1 MRRGC
6 SLGSA
11 KVIDLK
17 HLVLLQAIFTRM
29 FHVLMNSVKKAVEE
43 FGHCSFELI
52 EEEKENILYLRFW
65 QSRQF
70 CRVAIAAYGK
80 EFAFPGNEIYA
91 ISNFLAI
98 LDIIDPVLALVGTT
112 QEFRD
117 AMNTLAHTRLSKPL
131 KASKKTLLHVKI
143 FDFADFKDCLIEPFT
158 KALQQIDMIGIVETI
173 ITRLRTVSNKRVVLR
188 DNNLRVVSSNFM
200 THIHFI
206 MNT

>member
-1 MRRGC
+1 
-6 SLGSA
+6 
-11 KVIDLK
+11 
-17 HLVLLQAIFTRM
+17 
-29 FHVLMNSVKKAVEE
+29 MNSVKRAVEE

-80 EFAFPGNEIYA
+80 QFAFPGNEIYA

-117 AMNTLAHTRLSKPL
+117 AMNTLAHTRLSRPI

-143 FDFADFKDCLIEPFT
+143 FDFADFKECLIEPFT

-173 ITRLRTVSNKRVVLR
+173 LTRLRTVSNKRVVLR
-188 DNNLRVVSSNFM
+188 DNNLRLVSSNFM
-200 THIHFI
+200 VHIRFI
-206 MNT
+206 MNPW

>member
-1 MRRGC
+1 
-6 SLGSA
+6 
-11 KVIDLK
+11 
-17 HLVLLQAIFTRM
+17 
-29 FHVLMNSVKKAVEE
+29 MNSVKKAVED
-43 FGHCSFELI
+43 FGFCSFELI

-117 AMNTLAHTRLSKPL
+117 AMNTLAHTLFTRTLYSRTLYSRLRFIRARFKRASFFIRARAIFCMIRNCLLKSWSLIFRKNASEQFEFFVAIIFQVFPMSHQFWSKPQIFMAI
-131 KASKKTLLHVKI
+131 KVKLYI
-143 FDFADFKDCLIEPFT
+143 K
-158 KALQQIDMIGIVETI
+158 G
-173 ITRLRTVSNKRVVLR
+173 
-188 DNNLRVVSSNFM
+188 
-200 THIHFI
+200 
-206 MNT
+206 